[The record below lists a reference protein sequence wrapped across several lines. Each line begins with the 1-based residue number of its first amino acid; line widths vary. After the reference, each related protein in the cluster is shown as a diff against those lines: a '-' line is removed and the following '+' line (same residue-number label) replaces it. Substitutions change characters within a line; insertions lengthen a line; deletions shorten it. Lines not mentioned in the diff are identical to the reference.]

1 MTKELVKEAFD
12 YGYTSYH
19 ECNTDLDYEQHL
31 EDCYVSILGSEY
43 ENNNG
48 WIKILSEEDL
58 PKEPN
63 KSYFVVTKSGKV
75 KFAWFNIK
83 DNKFYT
89 FYDNREYNNLTHY
102 QLKNKPNPPIY

>member
-1 MTKELVKEAFD
+1 MKKELVKEAFD

-31 EDCYVSILGSEY
+31 EDCYVSILDSEY

-75 KFAWFNIK
+75 KFAWLNTK
-83 DNKFYT
+83 YNKFYT
-89 FYDNREYNNLTHY
+89 FNDNREYNNLTHY
-102 QLKNKPNPPIY
+102 QLINKPNPPIY